1 MLSSL
6 LLVLL
11 HGDERG
17 DVTTADRTR
26 LLCLDQLFAAILAY
40 TEVTA
45 GHYECVLGV
54 GQADETLGIW
64 VIIFDRLLTFF
75 SLVVVRRHTVD
86 RFKLERKPLDK
97 CNLFGHVDSID
108 ILVSIFGES
117 TVGHHGVL
125 SALVLVI
132 H

>member
-26 LLCLDQLFAAILAY
+26 LLCLDQLFAAIFAH

-45 GHYECVLGV
+45 GHYESVLGV

-64 VIIFDRLLTFF
+64 VIIFNRLLAVF
-75 SLVVVRRHTVD
+75 SLVVVLCHTID
-86 RFKLERKPLDK
+86 RFKLERKTVDE

-125 SALVLVI
+125 SALVLVV